1 MADDSGPPRREQTAD
16 HFSPAERAQFDAQT
30 AAAKAVRDWLDGD
43 EHRALINCTP
53 AMISQVAVNAY
64 RKALAESDPQQ
75 IPAHLRQLADR
86 AAEAGRIGRAL
97 DHALREIADG
107 ADQ

>member
-30 AAAKAVRDWLDGD
+30 AAAKAVCDWLDGD

-64 RKALAESDPQQ
+64 RKALAATIVERRDAIYHGP
-75 IPAHLRQLADR
+75 RDADR
-86 AAEAGRIGRAL
+86 VAELNRVL
-97 DHALREIADG
+97 EILE
-107 ADQ
+107 